1 MKAVREILYKVNINK
16 VIGDTSTLI
25 RNIVCD
31 SRKVKQKD
39 LYVAINGVNVD
50 GHNYIDSAIKKGATC
65 IVCEIL
71 PNKIEDDVLYVEVES
86 TRSSL
91 GIISSNYFLDP
102 SSKLKLIGI
111 TGTNGKTTIATLLY
125 NLYKNAGLRTGLI
138 STVINYIDEQEIESH
153 QTTPDSLTINNLL
166 SKMVENDIQY
176 CFMEVSSHGIEQ
188 KRISGLQFAG
198 GVFSNLTHDHLDYH
212 SNFEKYRDVKKDF
225 FDNLSSDA
233 FSIVNKDDKNGMYM
247 VQNTNSKVFT
257 YGLKTYADYKTK
269 ILESSLEGMLLK
281 INENEFWTNLSG
293 KFNAYNLLA
302 VFSTATILGMP
313 LSETLKLMSMLTS
326 IKGRF
331 EYLKLNDITA
341 IVDYAHTPD
350 ALKSIINSIN
360 DIKSNKESLITII
373 GCGGDRD
380 KSKRALMGDIA
391 SSLSSK
397 VIFTSDNPRN
407 ESPESIIKDMISGVK
422 PINSVKTISITNR
435 KEAIKTACQLAN
447 SNDIILIAGKGHET
461 YQEIKD
467 KKYLFD
473 DYKVVKECL
482 TKMN

>member
-16 VIGDTSTLI
+16 VAGDTSILI
-25 RNIVCD
+25 KNVVFD
-31 SRKVKQKD
+31 SRKVKRED
-39 LYVAINGVNVD
+39 LYVAINGVNID
-50 GHNYIDSAIKKGATC
+50 GHNYINSAIKKGAIC
-65 IVCEIL
+65 IVCESI
-71 PNKIEDDVLYVEVES
+71 PNKIQDDVLYVEVES
-86 TRSSL
+86 TRSAL
-91 GIISSNYFLDP
+91 GIISSNYFSEP

-125 NLYKNAGLRTGLI
+125 NLYKNAGLKAGLI
-138 STVINYIDEQEIESH
+138 STVVNYINGKEIESS

-166 SKMVENDIQY
+166 NQMVNEGVKY

-188 KRISGLQFAG
+188 KRISGLQFSG

-212 SNFEKYRDVKKDF
+212 SSFQEYRDVKKDF
-225 FDNLSSDA
+225 FDNLSSNA
-233 FSIVNKDDKNGMYM
+233 FSLVNKDDKNGTYM
-247 VQNTNSKVFT
+247 VQNTSSKVFT
-257 YGLKTYADYKTK
+257 YGLKTYADYKTR

-281 INENEFWTNLSG
+281 INENEFWINLSG
-293 KFNAYNLLA
+293 KFNAYNILA
-302 VFSTATILGMP
+302 VFSTASILGMP
-313 LSETLKLMSMLTS
+313 FNETLKLMSMLKS

-341 IVDYAHTPD
+341 IIDYAHTPD
-350 ALKSIINSIN
+350 ALKNIINSIN
-360 DIKSNKESLITII
+360 DIKKKKEALITII
-373 GCGGDRD
+373 GCGGNRD
-380 KSKRALMGDIA
+380 KSKRPLMGDIA

-422 PINSVKTISITNR
+422 PINSVKTISIANR
-435 KEAIKTACQLAN
+435 KEAIKTACQLAK

-461 YQEIKD
+461 YQEIND
-467 KKYLFD
+467 KKFLFD
-473 DYKVVKECL
+473 DYEIVKECL

>member
-50 GHNYIDSAIKKGATC
+50 GHNYIDSAIKKGAIC

-125 NLYKNAGLRTGLI
+125 NLYKNAGLRAGLI

-212 SNFEKYRDVKKDF
+212 SNFEKYRNVKKDF
-225 FDNLSSDA
+225 FDNLSSNA

>member
-50 GHNYIDSAIKKGATC
+50 GHNYIDSAIKKGAIC

-125 NLYKNAGLRTGLI
+125 NLYKNAGLRAGLI

-212 SNFEKYRDVKKDF
+212 SNFEKYRNVKKDF
-225 FDNLSSDA
+225 FDNLSSNA
-233 FSIVNKDDKNGMYM
+233 FS
-247 VQNTNSKVFT
+247 
-257 YGLKTYADYKTK
+257 
-269 ILESSLEGMLLK
+269 
-281 INENEFWTNLSG
+281 
-293 KFNAYNLLA
+293 KF
-302 VFSTATILGMP
+302 
-313 LSETLKLMSMLTS
+313 E
-326 IKGRF
+326 
-331 EYLKLNDITA
+331 
-341 IVDYAHTPD
+341 
-350 ALKSIINSIN
+350 
-360 DIKSNKESLITII
+360 
-373 GCGGDRD
+373 
-380 KSKRALMGDIA
+380 
-391 SSLSSK
+391 
-397 VIFTSDNPRN
+397 
-407 ESPESIIKDMISGVK
+407 
-422 PINSVKTISITNR
+422 
-435 KEAIKTACQLAN
+435 
-447 SNDIILIAGKGHET
+447 
-461 YQEIKD
+461 
-467 KKYLFD
+467 
-473 DYKVVKECL
+473 
-482 TKMN
+482 